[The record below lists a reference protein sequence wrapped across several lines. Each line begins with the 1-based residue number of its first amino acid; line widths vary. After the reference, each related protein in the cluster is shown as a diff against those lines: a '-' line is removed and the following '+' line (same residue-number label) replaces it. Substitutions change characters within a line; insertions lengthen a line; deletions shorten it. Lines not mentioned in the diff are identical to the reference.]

1 MGKGG
6 NKKEKAL
13 DAQKQ
18 AIYLQEARVLKQ
30 MRADVDRASEAV
42 ESKDRSLDA
51 ERASLA
57 EDRLLVK
64 QVSEALKTRLQL
76 QVEMLE
82 MSSAGEGN
90 DPAGGEMSLKSR
102 QQKRDLAFH
111 QQAMERMSAQIDRL
125 VAAVEP
131 AARRR
136 GMGDGSGSG
145 SGSGSSDGGGGSG
158 SDSGGGSSD
167 GGTEMEAKVKK
178 LEKAMAVEAEKEA
191 AAATRAALE
200 KVRADSDAQHCV
212 ERKKWADE
220 KKRVQRLLQGRADEV
235 RMLEQ
240 KQQLLEK
247 THQKAMVEEQNKHSQ
262 LLAKA
267 QEVVQVDA
275 LRRGE

>member
-42 ESKDRSLDA
+42 KSKDHSLDA

-82 MSSAGEGN
+82 MSSGGEGDN
-90 DPAGGEMSLKSR
+90 QDAGGEMSLKSR

-136 GMGDGSGSG
+136 GMGDGDGSGSG
-145 SGSGSSDGGGGSG
+145 SGSGS
-158 SDSGGGSSD
+158 
-167 GGTEMEAKVKK
+167 
-178 LEKAMAVEAEKEA
+178 
-191 AAATRAALE
+191 
-200 KVRADSDAQHCV
+200 
-212 ERKKWADE
+212 
-220 KKRVQRLLQGRADEV
+220 
-235 RMLEQ
+235 
-240 KQQLLEK
+240 
-247 THQKAMVEEQNKHSQ
+247 
-262 LLAKA
+262 
-267 QEVVQVDA
+267 
-275 LRRGE
+275 